1 MPRPRRKR
9 CIRRRPEWNIY
20 KPKGVPLSK
29 IERINLNSDELEALR
44 LKHKK
49 EKSQEAAAEEMDVSR
64 STFSRIL
71 GEANKKITEALVEGH
86 ALKIEDP
93 EYVKHVKPRKK
104 SKRGVSN
111 AKKRRNRPDGKRPRN
126 R

>member
-1 MPRPRRKR
+1 M
-9 CIRRRPEWNIY
+9 Y
-20 KPKGVPLSK
+20 KPKGVPHSK
-29 IERINLNSDELEALR
+29 LERINLNSDELEALR
-44 LKHKK
+44 LKHRE

-93 EYVKHVKPRKK
+93 EYVKHVKPRKN

-111 AKKRRNRPDGKRPRN
+111 AKKRRNRSDGKRPRN

>member
-20 KPKGVPLSK
+20 KPKGVPHSK
-29 IERINLNSDELEALR
+29 LEQINLNSDELEALR
-44 LKHKK
+44 LKHKE
-49 EKSQEAAAEEMDVSR
+49 EKSQEEAAEEMDVSR

-71 GEANKKITEALVEGH
+71 CEANKKITEALVEGH